1 MCGCVRVQ
9 WTDYR
14 ELCNICAK
22 HMLVR
27 SGEGGGGERRVDY
40 PRCLVYSYEVGEWEC
55 LSNGMFLSLAGLLA
69 DWCSP

>member
-1 MCGCVRVQ
+1 MCGCVGVQ

-27 SGEGGGGERRVDY
+27 SGGEEGGLFMVS
-40 PRCLVYSYEVGEWEC
+40 CI
-55 LSNGMFLSLAGLLA
+55 LL
-69 DWCSP
+69 